1 MPKNEKSCT
10 LKIGGLDCAEEVSIL
25 KREVGPLVGGE
36 QHLAFDI
43 LNGQMTVLPSAAAM
57 DPDAIIRAVR
67 KTGMTAAISVPSENG
82 GHPAGWWD
90 GHARMVLTAV
100 SGVLTAVAFSVHHA
114 LAGGWAEVLGSEGL
128 GNSHRVPLPVRALY
142 LLAVLAG
149 LYLVLPKALFSLRRG
164 RPDMNLLMT
173 IAVCGAISIGEWF
186 EAATV
191 AFLFALSLTLESWSV
206 ARARRAIEKLLDLAP
221 AVVRIVQPDGS
232 VREIPAATAAVGTVF
247 VVRPGE
253 RIALDGAVVKGTSDV
268 NQAPITGES
277 LPVAKELGADV
288 FAGTVNG
295 TGTLEVRSTKAAG
308 DTTLAHIIRLVGEA
322 QQNRAPSEQWVDR
335 FARFY
340 TPAVMAAAIAV
351 LAVPVL
357 LLGKPF
363 EPWLYQALVLLVI
376 ACPCALV
383 ISTPVSVVAALA
395 AAARNGV
402 LVKGG
407 AHMETPGRL
416 KAIAMDK
423 TGTLTVGRP
432 AVVQVV
438 GMNGHSES
446 DLLERAAAME
456 MHSDHPLAK
465 AIVEHAQA
473 KGLRPQPAEEFTI
486 TPGKGATA
494 RWKGKDYW
502 LGSHRLLEERGQE
515 TPSVHDEIEALA
527 RTGRTV
533 VVFGNETHVCGFI
546 ALADRIRPESKS
558 AVAQLRKAGV
568 ENIVMLTGD
577 NRGTAEVIG
586 RETGVTEIRAEL
598 LPADKL
604 DAIGKLVDRYKT
616 VAMIGDGINDAPAL
630 ARATLGI
637 AMGAAGSDT
646 AMEAADVALMSD
658 DLSKIPWLIR
668 HSRRMMT
675 IIRTNIALSLTV
687 KAVFVALT
695 MAGHASLWA
704 AIAADM
710 GVSLLVI
717 FNALRLL
724 GHPAMPPMD
733 EGERFKGWGS

>member
-1 MPKNEKSCT
+1 MPKTEKSCT
-10 LKIGGLDCAEEVSIL
+10 LKIGGMDCAEEVSIL
-25 KREVGPLVGGE
+25 KREIGPVVGGE

-43 LNGQMTVLPSAAAM
+43 LNGQMTVLPTAPNFDSE
-57 DPDAIIRAVR
+57 AILRAVQ
-67 KTGMTAAISVPSENG
+67 KTGMTASL
-82 GHPAGWWD
+82 AGDATGVSLTHSSWWEKN
-90 GHARMVLTAV
+90 ARMALTAT
-100 SGVLTAVAFSVHHA
+100 SGVLTASAFLLHYVI
-114 LAGGWAEVLGSEGL
+114 AGGWAEVLGSEGL
-128 GNSHRVPLPVRALY
+128 GNAHTIPLPARVLY
-142 LLAVLAG
+142 SLAVLAG
-149 LYLVLPKALFSLRRG
+149 IYLVLPKAIFSLRRL

-173 IAVCGAISIGEWF
+173 VAVCGAIGIGEWF

-221 AVVRIVQPDGS
+221 AVVRVVLADGS
-232 VREIPAATAAVGTVF
+232 VSEIPAASAALGTVF

-253 RIALDGAVVKGTSDV
+253 RIALDGEVVKGVSDV

-277 LPVAKELGADV
+277 LPVAKEAGAGV

-295 TGTLEVRSTKAAG
+295 TGILEVKSTKSAG
-308 DTTLAHIIRLVGEA
+308 DTALAHIIRLVGEA

-335 FARFY
+335 FARYY

-351 LAVPVL
+351 LVVPVL

-407 AHMETPGRL
+407 VHMETPGRL

-423 TGTLTVGRP
+423 TGTLTEGKP

-438 GMNGHSES
+438 GMNGHTETE
-446 DLLERAAAME
+446 LLERAAAME
-456 MHSDHPLAK
+456 LHSDHPLAK

-473 KGLRPQPAEEFTI
+473 EGIRPQPAESFSI

-494 RWKGKDYW
+494 RWNGKEYW

-546 ALADRIRPESKS
+546 ALADRIRTESKA
-558 AVAQLRKAGV
+558 AVADLRQAGV
-568 ENIVMLTGD
+568 EHILMLTGD

-586 RETGVTEIRAEL
+586 RETGVAEVRAEL
-598 LPADKL
+598 LPEDKL
-604 DAIGKLVDRYKT
+604 DAISKLVEQYKD

-630 ARATLGI
+630 SRATLGI

-675 IIRTNIALSLTV
+675 IIRTNIVLSLAV

-695 MAGHASLWA
+695 MLGHASLWA

-724 GHPAMPPMD
+724 
-733 EGERFKGWGS
+733 KQ

>member
-1 MPKNEKSCT
+1 MPKNETSCT
-10 LKIGGLDCAEEVSIL
+10 LSISGMDCAEEVSIL
-25 KREVGPLVGGE
+25 KREIGPLVGGE
-36 QHLAFDI
+36 QNLTFDI
-43 LNGQMTVLPSAAAM
+43 LKGQMTVLLAA
-57 DPDAIIRAVR
+57 DLDGIIRAVQ
-67 KTGMTAAISVPSENG
+67 KTGMGATLVR
-82 GHPAGWWD
+82 PAGSDVSGASLPSWWD
-90 GHARMVLTAV
+90 KNGRMTLTIA
-100 SGVLTAVAFSVHHA
+100 SGVLTAAAFTLHYA

-128 GNSHRVPLPVRALY
+128 GKTHVVPLPVRAVY

-149 LYLVLPKALFSLRRG
+149 IYLVLPKAFFSLKRV
-164 RPDMNLLMT
+164 RPDMNLLMAV
-173 IAVCGAISIGEWF
+173 AVCGAIGIGEWF

-191 AFLFALSLTLESWSV
+191 AFLFSLSLTLESWSV
-206 ARARRAIEKLLDLAP
+206 GRARRAIEKLLDLAP
-221 AVVRIVQPDGS
+221 AMIRVIQPDGQ
-232 VREIPAATAAVGTVF
+232 VKEIAATSVALGTQF

-253 RIALDGAVVKGTSDV
+253 RIALDGEVVKGVSEV

-277 LPVAKELGADV
+277 LPVGKEPGAGV

-295 TGTLEVRSTKAAG
+295 SGTLEVRSTKAAG

-335 FARFY
+335 FARYY
-340 TPAVMAAAIAV
+340 TPAVMVAAIAV
-351 LAVPVL
+351 VVVPVL

-395 AAARNGV
+395 AAASNGV

-407 AHMETPGRL
+407 AHMETPSRL
-416 KAIAMDK
+416 RAIAMDK
-423 TGTLTVGRP
+423 TGTLTEGRP
-432 AVVQVV
+432 AVMQVIA
-438 GMNGHSES
+438 MNGHSEVE
-446 DLLERAAAME
+446 LLERAAAME

-465 AIVEHAQA
+465 AIVEYTDA
-473 KGLRPQPAEEFTI
+473 KGIRPQPAEEFSI

-494 RWKGKDYW
+494 RWHGKEYW

-515 TPSVHDEIEALA
+515 TPAVHDEIESLA

-533 VVFGNETHVCGFI
+533 VVIGNETHVCGFI
-546 ALADRIRPESKS
+546 ALADRIRTESAT
-558 AVAQLRKAGV
+558 AVAELRAAGIEHV
-568 ENIVMLTGD
+568 VMLTGD

-586 RETGVTEIRAEL
+586 RETGVAEIRADL

-604 DAIGKLVDRYKT
+604 EAIGELVSRYKD

-630 ARATLGI
+630 SRATLGI

-668 HSRRMMT
+668 HSRRMMG
-675 IIRTNIALSLTV
+675 IIRTNIALSLVV
-687 KAVFVALT
+687 KAVFVVLT
-695 MAGHASLWA
+695 MLGHASLWA

-724 GHPAMPPMD
+724 Q
-733 EGERFKGWGS
+733 R

>member
-1 MPKNEKSCT
+1 MQKNEAART
-10 LKIGGLDCAEEVSIL
+10 LNIGGMDCAEEVTIL
-25 KREVGPLVGGE
+25 KREIGPLVGGE
-36 QHLAFDI
+36 QNLTFDI
-43 LNGQMTVLPSAAAM
+43 LKGRMTVLPGPAVDAE
-57 DPDAIIRAVR
+57 AIIRAVQ
-67 KTGMTAAISVPSENG
+67 KTGMSAT
-82 GHPAGWWD
+82 PAGPAQGSDAEPLRPSWW
-90 GHARMVLTAV
+90 GKNGRLALTIV
-100 SGVLTAVAFSVHHA
+100 SGVLTATAFGLHYA
-114 LAGGWAEVLGSEGL
+114 MAGGWSEVLGSEGL
-128 GNSHRVPLPVRALY
+128 GAAHSVPLPVRALY

-149 LYLVLPKALFSLRRG
+149 IYLVLPKALFSLRRA

-173 IAVCGAISIGEWF
+173 VAVCGAIGIGEWF

-206 ARARRAIEKLLDLAP
+206 SRARRAIEKLLDLAP
-221 AVVRIVQPDGS
+221 AMVRVVQADGS
-232 VREIPAATAAVGTVF
+232 IQELAAATAPLGVQF

-253 RIALDGAVVKGTSDV
+253 RIALDGEVVKGVSDV

-277 LPVAKELGADV
+277 LPVAKEPGTAV

-295 TGTLEVRSTKAAG
+295 AGTLEVKSTKAAD
-308 DTTLAHIIRLVGEA
+308 DTTLANIIRLVGEA

-335 FARFY
+335 FAHYY
-340 TPAVMAAAIAV
+340 TPAVLAAAIAV
-351 LAVPVL
+351 FAIPVL
-357 LLGKPF
+357 LFGKPF

-395 AAARNGV
+395 AAAKNGV

-407 AHMETPGRL
+407 AHMETPSRL

-423 TGTLTVGRP
+423 TGTLTEGRP

-438 GMNGHSES
+438 AMNGHTETE
-446 DLLERAAAME
+446 LLERAAAME

-465 AIVEHAQA
+465 AIVEYADTR
-473 KGLRPQPAEEFTI
+473 GIRPQPAETFSI
-486 TPGKGATA
+486 TVGKGATA
-494 RWKGKDYW
+494 RLNGKDYW

-515 TPSVHDEIEALA
+515 TPAVHDEIEALA

-533 VVFGNETHVCGFI
+533 VVIGNETHVCGFL
-546 ALADRIRPESKS
+546 ALADRIRAESKA
-558 AVAQLRKAGV
+558 AVAEMRQAGIEHV
-568 ENIVMLTGD
+568 VMLTGD

-586 RETGVTEIRAEL
+586 RETGVAEVRADL

-604 DAIGKLVDRYKT
+604 DAIGKLVEQYKD

-630 ARATLGI
+630 SRATLGI

-668 HSRRMMT
+668 HSRRMMG
-675 IIRTNIALSLTV
+675 IIRANIALSLGV
-687 KAVFVALT
+687 KAVFVVLT
-695 MAGHASLWA
+695 VLGHASLWA

-717 FNALRLL
+717 VNALRLL
-724 GHPAMPPMD
+724 
-733 EGERFKGWGS
+733 R

>member
-1 MPKNEKSCT
+1 MQKNEAART
-10 LKIGGLDCAEEVSIL
+10 LNIGGMDCAEEVTIL
-25 KREVGPLVGGE
+25 KREIGPLVGGE
-36 QHLAFDI
+36 QNLTFDI
-43 LNGQMTVLPSAAAM
+43 LKGRMTVLPGPAVDAE
-57 DPDAIIRAVR
+57 AIIRAVQ
-67 KTGMTAAISVPSENG
+67 KTGMSAT
-82 GHPAGWWD
+82 PAGPAQGSDAEPLRPSWW
-90 GHARMVLTAV
+90 GKNSRLALTIV
-100 SGVLTAVAFSVHHA
+100 SGVLAATAFA
-114 LAGGWAEVLGSEGL
+114 LHYAMAGGWSEVLGSEGL
-128 GNSHRVPLPVRALY
+128 GAAHAVPLPVRALY

-149 LYLVLPKALFSLRRG
+149 IYLVLPKALFSLRRA

-173 IAVCGAISIGEWF
+173 VAVCGAIGIGEWF

-206 ARARRAIEKLLDLAP
+206 SRARRAIEKLLDLAP
-221 AVVRIVQPDGS
+221 AMVRVVQADGS
-232 VREIPAATAAVGTVF
+232 IQELSAATAPLGVQF

-253 RIALDGAVVKGTSDV
+253 RIALDGEVVKGVSDV

-277 LPVAKELGADV
+277 LPVAKEPGASV

-295 TGTLEVRSTKAAG
+295 AGTLEVKSTKAAG
-308 DTTLAHIIRLVGEA
+308 DTTLANIIRLVGEA

-335 FARFY
+335 FARYY
-340 TPAVMAAAIAV
+340 TPAVLAAAIAV
-351 LAVPVL
+351 FVIPVL
-357 LLGKPF
+357 LFGKPF

-395 AAARNGV
+395 AAAKNGV

-407 AHMETPGRL
+407 AHMETPSRL

-423 TGTLTVGRP
+423 TGTLTEGRP

-438 GMNGHSES
+438 AMNGHTETE
-446 DLLERAAAME
+446 LLERAAAME

-465 AIVEHAQA
+465 AIVEYADTR
-473 KGLRPQPAEEFTI
+473 GIRPQPAETFSI
-486 TPGKGATA
+486 TVGKGATA
-494 RWKGKDYW
+494 RLNGKDYW

-515 TPSVHDEIEALA
+515 TPAVHDEIEALA

-533 VVFGNETHVCGFI
+533 VVIGNETHVCGFL
-546 ALADRIRPESKS
+546 ALADRIRAESK
-558 AVAQLRKAGV
+558 ATVAEMRQAGIEHV
-568 ENIVMLTGD
+568 VMLTGD

-586 RETGVTEIRAEL
+586 RETGVAEVRADL

-604 DAIGKLVDRYKT
+604 DAIGKLVEQYKD

-630 ARATLGI
+630 SRATLGI

-668 HSRRMMT
+668 HSRRMMG
-675 IIRTNIALSLTV
+675 IILANIALSLGV
-687 KAVFVALT
+687 KAVFVVLT
-695 MAGHASLWA
+695 VLGHASLWA

-717 FNALRLL
+717 VNALRLL
-724 GHPAMPPMD
+724 
-733 EGERFKGWGS
+733 R

>member
-1 MPKNEKSCT
+1 M
-10 LKIGGLDCAEEVSIL
+10 DCAEEVTVL
-25 KREVGPLVGGE
+25 KREIGPLVGGE

-43 LNGQMTVLPSAAAM
+43 LKGQMTVLPSAASL
-57 DPDAIIRAVR
+57 DSEAIVRAVQ
-67 KTGMTAAISVPSENG
+67 KTGMTARPVSTAANASGVADHRS
-82 GHPAGWWD
+82 WWWQN
-90 GHARMVLTAV
+90 ARVSLTIASGALTAAAF
-100 SGVLTAVAFSVHHA
+100 VLHFAM
-114 LAGGWAEVLGSEGL
+114 AGSWAAVLGSEGL
-128 GNSHRVPLPVRALY
+128 GNAHTVPLPVRSLY
-142 LLAVLAG
+142 FFAVLAG
-149 LYLVLPKALFSLRRG
+149 TYLVLPKALFSLRRM

-173 IAVCGAISIGEWF
+173 VAVCGAIGIGEWF

-221 AVVRIVQPDGS
+221 AVVRVVQSDG
-232 VREIPAATAAVGTVF
+232 RIEEIPAGSVPPGAVF

-253 RIALDGAVVKGTSDV
+253 RIALDGDVVKGTSDV

-277 LPVAKELGADV
+277 LPVAKEVGANV

-295 TGTLEVRSTKAAG
+295 TGTLEVKSTKGAG
-308 DTTLAHIIRLVGEA
+308 DTALAHIIRLVGEA

-335 FARFY
+335 FARYY
-340 TPAVMAAAIAV
+340 TPAVMVAAIAV
-351 LAVPVL
+351 LVVPVL
-357 LLGKPF
+357 LLGRPF

-423 TGTLTVGRP
+423 TGTLTEGKP

-438 GMNGHSES
+438 GMNGHSETE
-446 DLLERAAAME
+446 LLERAAGME
-456 MHSDHPLAK
+456 LHSDHPLAK
-465 AIVEHAQA
+465 AIVDHAQS
-473 KGLRPQPAEEFTI
+473 KGIRLQPAESFSI

-494 RWKGKDYW
+494 RWNGKEYW

-515 TPSVHDEIEALA
+515 TPAVHDEIEALA

-546 ALADRIRPESKS
+546 ALADRVRPESKA
-558 AVAQLRKAGV
+558 AVAELRQAGV
-568 ENIVMLTGD
+568 EHVVMLTGD

-586 RETGVTEIRAEL
+586 RETGVAEVQADL

-604 DAIGKLVDRYKT
+604 DAIGKLVDRYKD

-630 ARATLGI
+630 SRATLGI

-675 IIRTNIALSLTV
+675 IIRTNIALSLLV

-695 MAGHASLWA
+695 MLGRASLWA

-724 GHPAMPPMD
+724 KH
-733 EGERFKGWGS
+733 

>member
-1 MPKNEKSCT
+1 MQKNEAART
-10 LKIGGLDCAEEVSIL
+10 LNIGGMDCAEEVTIL
-25 KREVGPLVGGE
+25 KREIGPLVGGE
-36 QHLAFDI
+36 QNLTFDI
-43 LNGQMTVLPSAAAM
+43 LKGRMTVLPGPAVDAE
-57 DPDAIIRAVR
+57 AIIRAVQ
-67 KTGMTAAISVPSENG
+67 KTGMSATPAAPAQGSDAEPLRPSWWGKNG
-82 GHPAGWWD
+82 RLA
-90 GHARMVLTAV
+90 LTIV
-100 SGVLTAVAFSVHHA
+100 SGVLTATAFA
-114 LAGGWAEVLGSEGL
+114 LHYAMAGGWSEVLGSEGL
-128 GNSHRVPLPVRALY
+128 GAAHSVPLPVRALY

-149 LYLVLPKALFSLRRG
+149 IYLVLPKALFSLRRA

-173 IAVCGAISIGEWF
+173 VAVCGAIGIGEWF

-206 ARARRAIEKLLDLAP
+206 SRARRAIEKLLDLAP
-221 AVVRIVQPDGS
+221 AMVRVVQADGS
-232 VREIPAATAAVGTVF
+232 IQELSAATAPLGVQF

-253 RIALDGAVVKGTSDV
+253 RIALDGEVVKGVSDV

-277 LPVAKELGADV
+277 LPVAKEPGTAV

-295 TGTLEVRSTKAAG
+295 AGTLEVKSTKAAG
-308 DTTLAHIIRLVGEA
+308 DTTLANIIRLVGEA

-335 FARFY
+335 FARYY
-340 TPAVMAAAIAV
+340 TPAVLAAAIAV
-351 LAVPVL
+351 FVIPVL
-357 LLGKPF
+357 LFGKPF

-395 AAARNGV
+395 AAAKNGV

-407 AHMETPGRL
+407 AHMETPSRL

-423 TGTLTVGRP
+423 TGTLTEGRP

-438 GMNGHSES
+438 AMNGHTETE
-446 DLLERAAAME
+446 LLERAAAME

-465 AIVEHAQA
+465 AIVEYADTR
-473 KGLRPQPAEEFTI
+473 GIRPQPAETFSI
-486 TPGKGATA
+486 TVGKGATA
-494 RWKGKDYW
+494 RLNGKDYW

-515 TPSVHDEIEALA
+515 TPAVHDEIEALA

-533 VVFGNETHVCGFI
+533 VVIGNETHVCGFL
-546 ALADRIRPESKS
+546 ALADRIRAESKA
-558 AVAQLRKAGV
+558 AVAEMRQAGIEHV
-568 ENIVMLTGD
+568 VMLTGD

-586 RETGVTEIRAEL
+586 RETGVAEVRADL

-604 DAIGKLVDRYKT
+604 DAIGKLVEQYKD

-630 ARATLGI
+630 SRATLGI

-668 HSRRMMT
+668 HSRRMMG
-675 IIRTNIALSLTV
+675 IIRANIALSLGV
-687 KAVFVALT
+687 KAVFVVLT
-695 MAGHASLWA
+695 MLGHASLWA

-717 FNALRLL
+717 VNALRLL
-724 GHPAMPPMD
+724 
-733 EGERFKGWGS
+733 R

>member
-10 LKIGGLDCAEEVSIL
+10 LKIVGMDCAEEVSIL

-43 LNGQMTVLPSAAAM
+43 LKGQLTVLATATPT
-57 DPDAIIRAVR
+57 DPETLIRAVR
-67 KTGMTAAISVPSENG
+67 KTGMTAAIVVPEERSS
-82 GHPAGWWD
+82 WWAS
-90 GHARMVLTAV
+90 HARSTLTVTSGLLTAIAL
-100 SGVLTAVAFSVHHA
+100 SIHYA

-128 GNSHRVPLPVRALY
+128 GNSHAVPLPARVHY

-173 IAVCGAISIGEWF
+173 VAVSGAIGLGEWF

-221 AVVRIVQPDGS
+221 ALVRVVQPDGTVQETPAS
-232 VREIPAATAAVGTVF
+232 VAAIGTLF
-247 VVRPGE
+247 MVRPGE
-253 RIALDGAVVKGTSDV
+253 RIALDGEVVKGASDV

-277 LPVAKELGADV
+277 LPVAKQPESQV

-295 TGTLEVRSTKAAG
+295 AGTLEVRSTKAAV

-340 TPAVMAAAIAV
+340 TPAVMAAAITV
-351 LAVPVL
+351 LSVPVL
-357 LLGKPF
+357 ILGKPF

-416 KAIAMDK
+416 KAVALDK
-423 TGTLTVGRP
+423 TGTLTEGRP
-432 AVVQVV
+432 AVVKVV
-438 GMNGHSES
+438 GMNGHSDAE
-446 DLLERAAAME
+446 LLERAASME
-456 MHSDHPLAK
+456 IHSDHPLAK
-465 AIVEHAQA
+465 AIVEHAQT
-473 KGLRPQPAEEFTI
+473 KGIRPQPAEQFAI

-494 RWKGKDYW
+494 RWNGRDYW
-502 LGSHRLLEERGQE
+502 LGSHKLLEERGQE
-515 TPSVHDEIEALA
+515 TPEVHDEIEALA
-527 RTGRTV
+527 RQGQTV
-533 VVFGNETHVCGFI
+533 VIFGNETHVCGFVV
-546 ALADRIRPESKS
+546 LADRIRQESKA
-558 AVAQLRKAGV
+558 AVAQLREAGV
-568 ENIVMLTGD
+568 EHIVMLTGD

-586 RETGVTEIRAEL
+586 RETGVAEIRSEL

-604 DAIGKLVDRYKT
+604 DAIATLVQQYKY

-630 ARATLGI
+630 SRATLGI
-637 AMGAAGSDT
+637 AMAAAGSDT
-646 AMEAADVALMSD
+646 AMEAADVALMSA

-668 HSRRMMT
+668 HSRRMMA
-675 IIRTNIALSLTV
+675 IIRTNIVLSLAV

-695 MAGHASLWA
+695 MLGHASLWA

-710 GVSLLVI
+710 GISLLVI

-724 GHPAMPPMD
+724 
-733 EGERFKGWGS
+733 K